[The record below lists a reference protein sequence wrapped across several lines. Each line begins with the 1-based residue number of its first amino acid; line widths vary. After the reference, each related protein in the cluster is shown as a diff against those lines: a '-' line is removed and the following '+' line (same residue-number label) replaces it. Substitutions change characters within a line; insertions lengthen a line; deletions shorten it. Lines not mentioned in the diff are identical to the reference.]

1 MSRYQGAGSSCVL
14 TQALSCYTER
24 VEKVFMSSQ
33 LATPRFLVIGLMVGS
48 LAFAGCS
55 LVTNNSA
62 SSTQPTGAEQVA
74 FNQELTVFRSPTC
87 GCCGLW
93 IEHMEAAG
101 FTVKD
106 NVTEDMTAIKEQYGV
121 PANLASCHTTV
132 VDGYVVEGHIP
143 AEDVQRLLAEKPD
156 VTGIA
161 VPGMP
166 IGSPGME
173 SGDYVE
179 PYTVFSF
186 TESGE
191 TAAFAEH
198 S

>member
-1 MSRYQGAGSSCVL
+1 MNRRLFTSRLVAVGLVSTTVAL
-14 TQALSCYTER
+14 T
-24 VEKVFMSSQ
+24 
-33 LATPRFLVIGLMVGS
+33 
-48 LAFAGCS
+48 GCS
-55 LVTNNSA
+55 IAQTPNVEAVADT
-62 SSTQPTGAEQVA
+62 TGQVA
-74 FNQELTVFRSPTC
+74 MDTEITVFRSPTC
-87 GCCGLW
+87 GCCGQW
-93 IEHMEAAG
+93 IEHMQAAG
-101 FTVKD
+101 FIVKD

-132 VDGYVVEGHIP
+132 VDGYVVEGHVP
-143 AEDVQRLLAEKPD
+143 AEDVQRLLVEKPE
-156 VTGIA
+156 VAGIA

>member
-1 MSRYQGAGSSCVL
+1 MNRRSFTSRLIAVGLVSTAVATTGCAL
-14 TQALSCYTER
+14 TPTSNA
-24 VEKVFMSSQ
+24 
-33 LATPRFLVIGLMVGS
+33 
-48 LAFAGCS
+48 
-55 LVTNNSA
+55 
-62 SSTQPTGAEQVA
+62 QPGTTVAEPVA
-74 FNQELTVFRSPTC
+74 MTSEITVFRSPTC
-87 GCCGLW
+87 GCCGQW

-101 FTVKD
+101 FTVTD
-106 NVTEDMTAIKEQYGV
+106 NVTEDMTAIKAQYGV
-121 PANLASCHTTV
+121 PADLASCHTTIAA
-132 VDGYVVEGHIP
+132 GYVIEGHVP
-143 AEDVQRLLAEKPD
+143 AADVQRLLAEKPE
-156 VTGIA
+156 VAGIA

-173 SGDYVE
+173 SGDRVE

>member
-1 MSRYQGAGSSCVL
+1 MNRRLFTSKLIAV
-14 TQALSCYTER
+14 
-24 VEKVFMSSQ
+24 
-33 LATPRFLVIGLMVGS
+33 GLISTS
-48 LAFAGCS
+48 LALTGCS
-55 LVTNNSA
+55 ITQGTSA
-62 SSTQPTGAEQVA
+62 QKEAHTAEQVA
-74 FNQELTVFRSPTC
+74 MTSEITVFRSPTC
-87 GCCGLW
+87 GCCGQW

-106 NVTEDMTAIKEQYGV
+106 NLTEDMAAIKQQYGL
-121 PANLASCHTTV
+121 PANLASCHTTIA
-132 VDGYVVEGHIP
+132 DGYVIEGHIP

-156 VTGIA
+156 IAGIA

-173 SGDYVE
+173 SGDYIE

-186 TESGE
+186 QEDGATDV
-191 TAAFAEH
+191 FAEH

>member
-1 MSRYQGAGSSCVL
+1 MNRYVFTSVL
-14 TQALSCYTER
+14 ITVGLVSTGIA
-24 VEKVFMSSQ
+24 
-33 LATPRFLVIGLMVGS
+33 AT
-48 LAFAGCS
+48 GCS
-55 LVTNNSA
+55 LAQGPNARPETDA
-62 SSTQPTGAEQVA
+62 AEQLA
-74 FNQELTVFRSPTC
+74 MTSEIAVFRSPAC
-87 GCCGLW
+87 GCCGQW
-93 IEHMEAAG
+93 IEYMEATG

-106 NVTEDMTAIKEQYGV
+106 NLTEDMTAIKAQYGV
-121 PANLASCHTTV
+121 PANLVSCHTTI
-132 VDGYVVEGHIP
+132 VDGYVIEGHVP
-143 AEDVQRLLAEKPD
+143 AEDVQRLLTEKPD
-156 VTGIA
+156 IAGIA

>member
-1 MSRYQGAGSSCVL
+1 MKRRLFTSRL
-14 TQALSCYTER
+14 
-24 VEKVFMSSQ
+24 
-33 LATPRFLVIGLMVGS
+33 
-48 LAFAGCS
+48 LAFG
-55 LVTNNSA
+55 LVTA
-62 SSTQPTGAEQVA
+62 SVVVTACSVAQSPQAQTVAAVAEPVA
-74 FNQELTVFRSPTC
+74 MTSELTVFRSPTC
-87 GCCGLW
+87 GCCHQW

-101 FTVKD
+101 FTVND
-106 NVTEDMTAIKEQYGV
+106 HVTEDMTTIKEQYGI
-121 PANLASCHTTV
+121 PTNLASCHTAV

-143 AEDVQRLLAEKPD
+143 AADVQRLLVEKSA
-156 VTGIA
+156 VAGIA

-186 TESGE
+186 TESGK
-191 TAAFAEH
+191 AAVFAEH

>member
-1 MSRYQGAGSSCVL
+1 MNRRSFTS
-14 TQALSCYTER
+14 ALIAVGLIS
-24 VEKVFMSSQ
+24 MGIA
-33 LATPRFLVIGLMVGS
+33 AT
-48 LAFAGCS
+48 GCS
-55 LVTNNSA
+55 LAQGPNAMQGTEI
-62 SSTQPTGAEQVA
+62 AEPVA
-74 FNQELTVFRSPTC
+74 MTSEITVFRSPTC
-87 GCCGLW
+87 GCCGQW

-106 NVTEDMTAIKEQYGV
+106 NLTEDMTAIKEQYGV
-121 PANLASCHTTV
+121 PANLASCHTTI

-156 VTGIA
+156 VAGIA

>member
-1 MSRYQGAGSSCVL
+1 MNRRWLTSRLLAVGLVATTVALTGCAIAQPPQAQSPGA
-14 TQALSCYTER
+14 A
-24 VEKVFMSSQ
+24 
-33 LATPRFLVIGLMVGS
+33 P
-48 LAFAGCS
+48 
-55 LVTNNSA
+55 
-62 SSTQPTGAEQVA
+62 QVA
-74 FNQELTVFRSPTC
+74 MNAELTVFRSPTC
-87 GCCGLW
+87 GCCHQW

-132 VDGYVVEGHIP
+132 VDGYVIEGHIP
-143 AEDVQRLLAEKPD
+143 AEDVQRLLVEKPD
-156 VTGIA
+156 VAGIA